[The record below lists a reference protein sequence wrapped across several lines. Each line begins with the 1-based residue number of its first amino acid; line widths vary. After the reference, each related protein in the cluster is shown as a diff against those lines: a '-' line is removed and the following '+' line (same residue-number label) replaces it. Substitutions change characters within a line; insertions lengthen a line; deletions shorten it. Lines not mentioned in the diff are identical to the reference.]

1 MPRVTD
7 YVVKVDAQHEEFRQ
21 VLREFAAKEIE
32 PIAKEIDRTNA
43 VPDSL
48 IKKGVELGLPGIGVR
63 EEYGGTGAGMLS
75 LAIVVEE
82 ISRISAACS
91 VVFVASY
98 LVSEPLQEFGTGE
111 QKRRFLV
118 PLAKG
123 QKFGAHAM
131 TEPGAGSDVAGI
143 QTTAR
148 KDDGEYVIN
157 GRKIFITN
165 GDRADIFLV
174 FARTAP
180 PPSPDKRHL
189 GISAFLME
197 RGTPGLQTGKKIET
211 IGLRGSQPV
220 EIILDDVRVPKEN
233 ILGREGEGAYVALN
247 TYDRGRIGVSAQGVG
262 IAQAAYEAALKY
274 AATRKAFESRLL
286 EFQQVQFKLAEM
298 AVGLHSARLLTY
310 WAASLLDQGKDFV
323 KAASIAKIVATEA
336 AEKAALAAMMIHGAY
351 GVVTDYPVERYL
363 RDVQIIKTYEGTN
376 DIQRLTIAKELI
388 KELR

>member
-1 MPRVTD
+1 MPRATD
-7 YVVKVDAQHEEFRQ
+7 YVVKVDAQHEEFRHII
-21 VLREFAAKEIE
+21 REFAAKEIE
-32 PIAKEIDRTNA
+32 PIAKEIDRSNA

-98 LVSEPLQEFGTGE
+98 LVSEPLQEFGTEE

-143 QTTAR
+143 QTTAT

-165 GDRADIFLV
+165 GDRADVFLV
-174 FARTAP
+174 FARTSP

-189 GISAFLME
+189 GITAFLIE
-197 RGTPGLQTGKKIET
+197 RGTLGLQTGKKIET
-211 IGLRGSQPV
+211 MGLRGSQPV
-220 EIILDDVRVPKEN
+220 EIILDQVRVPKEN

-274 AATRKAFESRLL
+274 AATRTAFESRLL

-298 AVGLHSARLLTY
+298 AVELHSARLLTY

-351 GVVTDYPVERYL
+351 GVATDYPVERYL

>member
-1 MPRVTD
+1 
-7 YVVKVDAQHEEFRQ
+7 
-21 VLREFAAKEIE
+21 
-32 PIAKEIDRTNA
+32 
-43 VPDSL
+43 
-48 IKKGVELGLPGIGVR
+48 
-63 EEYGGTGAGMLS
+63 MLT

-82 ISRISAACS
+82 ISRVSAACS

-98 LVSEPLQEFGTGE
+98 LVSEPLYEFGTEE
-111 QKRRFLV
+111 QKRRFLI

-143 QTTAR
+143 QTTA
-148 KDDGEYVIN
+148 KKADAEYVIN

-165 GDRADIFLV
+165 GERADIFLV
-174 FARTAP
+174 FARTS
-180 PPSPDKRHL
+180 PSPSPEKRHL
-189 GISAFLME
+189 GITAFLVE
-197 RGTPGLQTGKKIET
+197 KNTPGLQVGKRIET
-211 IGLRGSQPV
+211 MGLRGSQPV
-220 EIILDDVRVPKEN
+220 EIILDKVSVPNEN

-274 AATRKAFESRLL
+274 AATRTAFESKLL
-286 EFQQVQFKLAEM
+286 EFQQIQFKLAEM
-298 AVGLHSARLLTY
+298 AVEVHSARLLTY

-351 GVVTDYPVERYL
+351 GVSTDYPVERYL

-376 DIQRLTIAKELI
+376 DIQRLTIAKELV

>member
-1 MPRVTD
+1 M
-7 YVVKVDAQHEEFRQ
+7 VKVDAQHEEFSQ
-21 VLREFAAKEIE
+21 IIREFAAKEIE
-32 PIAKEIDRTNA
+32 PIAKEIDRTNS

-98 LVSEPLQEFGTGE
+98 LVSEPLQEFGTEE

-174 FARTAP
+174 FARTTP

-189 GISAFLME
+189 GITAFLIE

-211 IGLRGSQPV
+211 MGLRGSQPV
-220 EIILDDVRVPKEN
+220 EIILDQVRVPKEN

-274 AATRKAFESRLL
+274 AATRTAFESRLL

-298 AVGLHSARLLTY
+298 AVDLHSARLLTY

-351 GVVTDYPVERYL
+351 GVATDYPVERYL